1 MIYFNF
7 KSTRRIQ
14 YLKTTQKHSVRSL
27 KLSKQVKA
35 PIKKLL
41 ISTKNTYTPLF
52 TKRKVLQN
60 ISTYFNLNCLH
71 TNPLTPLLRYTNT
84 FKNTLPNLTIVN
96 KPLSNCHVFYN
107 QSPLLSIRS
116 HLTPRIEP
124 RNPISMRLLGK
135 TKFESARD
143 IQNLNM
149 ILTYYSSMYLLNR
162 KYIQSKKASI
172 IIAQVTSSGHFSTR
186 SVYLSVTQNVLLLTK
201 IKLNKYL
208 AARTQTNLLFSTP
221 KLNLHS
227 FRPSQHSY
235 NHKVNENLVLTPTPY
250 VAFVNHFVNITNY
263 LIQRIWQV
271 TNNYK
276 MNKRYFK
283 NLIRNNFI
291 KRPRRSR
298 KKKLWSKIRGLLFST
313 KWSLR
318 NAKRRY
324 SNFLWQKKK
333 LYWSSKQRSYLQF
346 FSRFTRLHTRLKNK
360 FFHTEKQ
367 LPRLFQHSSSFST
380 SELKTVFPI
389 TTLSNETYIPSYIN
403 ANNYS
408 YSSRILHIFFTN
420 PWLISPLL
428 QEVRIHTTLQHKL
441 IKLQLPY
448 TIKNS
453 NLLPHASFRHSL
465 SKKLFSLF
473 STNKIREDFIP
484 FYYNTLIRFMEH
496 CSGKKVTLQ
505 IYPFLNQNVPYDF
518 IVRYKSWIT
527 RMKSYERRLGHKFF
541 FEEALHIM
549 HLSFT
554 LRDVVLFSSWLK
566 AIILRI
572 SFWKTRTIFRFLR
585 YLFLIYFMHIFPELK
600 IQGLK
605 IRLKGKI
612 SAAGNSRK
620 RTILYRVGETS
631 HSKLNLRVSH
641 SKQTINTFTGVMGFQ
656 VWLFY

>member
-14 YLKTTQKHSVRSL
+14 YLKTTQKHAVRSL

-52 TKRKVLQN
+52 TKRKMLQN

-221 KLNLHS
+221 KLNLYS

-263 LIQRIWQV
+263 LIQRI
-271 TNNYK
+271 
-276 MNKRYFK
+276 
-283 NLIRNNFI
+283 
-291 KRPRRSR
+291 
-298 KKKLWSKIRGLLFST
+298 
-313 KWSLR
+313 
-318 NAKRRY
+318 
-324 SNFLWQKKK
+324 
-333 LYWSSKQRSYLQF
+333 
-346 FSRFTRLHTRLKNK
+346 
-360 FFHTEKQ
+360 
-367 LPRLFQHSSSFST
+367 
-380 SELKTVFPI
+380 
-389 TTLSNETYIPSYIN
+389 
-403 ANNYS
+403 
-408 YSSRILHIFFTN
+408 
-420 PWLISPLL
+420 
-428 QEVRIHTTLQHKL
+428 
-441 IKLQLPY
+441 
-448 TIKNS
+448 
-453 NLLPHASFRHSL
+453 
-465 SKKLFSLF
+465 
-473 STNKIREDFIP
+473 
-484 FYYNTLIRFMEH
+484 
-496 CSGKKVTLQ
+496 
-505 IYPFLNQNVPYDF
+505 
-518 IVRYKSWIT
+518 
-527 RMKSYERRLGHKFF
+527 
-541 FEEALHIM
+541 
-549 HLSFT
+549 
-554 LRDVVLFSSWLK
+554 
-566 AIILRI
+566 
-572 SFWKTRTIFRFLR
+572 
-585 YLFLIYFMHIFPELK
+585 
-600 IQGLK
+600 
-605 IRLKGKI
+605 
-612 SAAGNSRK
+612 
-620 RTILYRVGETS
+620 
-631 HSKLNLRVSH
+631 
-641 SKQTINTFTGVMGFQ
+641 
-656 VWLFY
+656 